1 MLFAPRGRVAQWQ
14 SSGLLSHWLKVRVLP
29 RSFYIL
35 SHWLKV
41 RWFAEPS
48 LPRSFYILSH
58 WLKVRRFAEPSLP
71 RSLNRR
77 FEAEKPYK
85 TAFFSHQDLPE
96 GRFLRLIPH
105 LIPIWDTPKKWL
117 RIYFQCTCFYFCSGQ
132 STRVNSSQPQTRK
145 EGVPW
150 QETGRRS

>member
-41 RWFAEPS
+41 RWFAEPSLPRSFYILSHWLKVRRFAEPS

-117 RIYFQCTCFYFCSGQ
+117 RIYFQCTCFYFCTRQ
-132 STRVNSSQPQTRK
+132 STSQ
-145 EGVPW
+145 
-150 QETGRRS
+150 

>member
-41 RWFAEPS
+41 R
-48 LPRSFYILSH
+48 
-58 WLKVRRFAEPSLP
+58 RFAEPSLP

-85 TAFFSHQDLPE
+85 TAFSP
-96 GRFLRLIPH
+96 
-105 LIPIWDTPKKWL
+105 TK
-117 RIYFQCTCFYFCSGQ
+117 TCQKAGFC
-132 STRVNSSQPQTRK
+132 V
-145 EGVPW
+145 
-150 QETGRRS
+150 